1 MKTLDVS
8 QATGELSSYA
18 EHVRKEP
25 LVVTDQGK
33 PVMALVSI
41 ENADMET
48 VTLSTD
54 SRFIALIERSR
65 TRYKAG
71 AGIPLAEIRRR
82 YRLAPK
88 PGRKTTRKVT
98 RKARSSSRR

>member
-25 LVVTDQGK
+25 LVVTDHGK
-33 PVMALVSI
+33 PVMALVPI
-41 ENADMET
+41 DNADVET

-71 AGIPLAEIRRR
+71 AGIPLAEIRRK
-82 YRLAPK
+82 YGLAPK